1 MSVLV
6 VIVAANSL
14 LFIMFEH
21 AGIYD
26 PLVPEYSGAGIAF
39 SLLFLNW
46 VLNRYLSKFL
56 ALQVSSYFAVAV
68 GAVCTGWGRKSL
80 VSRTVTEITLIT
92 YGAVGES
99 RYSYI

>member
-14 LFIMFEH
+14 LFIMYEH
-21 AGIYD
+21 AGIHD

-39 SLLFLNW
+39 SLLSLSW
-46 VLNRYLSKFL
+46 VLNWYLSRFL
-56 ALQVSSYFAVAV
+56 APAGLELFCSCCRRCMH
-68 GAVCTGWGRKSL
+68 GMGRKSL
-80 VSRTVTEITLIT
+80 VFRTVTEITLIT
-92 YGAVGES
+92 YGAVGEW